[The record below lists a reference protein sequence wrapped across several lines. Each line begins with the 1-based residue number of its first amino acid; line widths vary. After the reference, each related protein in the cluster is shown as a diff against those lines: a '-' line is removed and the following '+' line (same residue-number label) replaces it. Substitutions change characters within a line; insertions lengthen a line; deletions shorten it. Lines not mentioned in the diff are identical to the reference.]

1 MPFGNGRSPRASSAG
16 ASGNVGVMGLNKS
29 SKLAFVSVF
38 LSQDSVCVTWDNLN
52 RRNINYL
59 ISTGHTLG
67 A

>member
-1 MPFGNGRSPRASSAG
+1 MPIGNGWSPRSSSVG
-16 ASGNVGVMGLNKS
+16 ASGNIVGTGFKQIIEDG
-29 SKLAFVSVF
+29 VF
-38 LSQDSVCVTWDNLN
+38 LCSCPKDSVCVTWDNLK